1 MRTPLL
7 ILVAAGACALQTGC
21 AAVSAVSGATIGMAT
36 NQDRTVG
43 QNIDD
48 SASAAT
54 VKARLLALDRG
65 SYMRVS
71 VQVAEGQLLLAGMV
85 PTNDHKAM
93 AERIAWG
100 VRSVESVSNQLQ
112 VGRNTGLIRTGLDNF
127 VAAQVRA
134 KLLGDPQIKGVNF
147 NIETQHGV
155 VYLMGLARSDEELA
169 RAAEITSLVG
179 GVERV
184 VSYVVVRAQDP
195 SIRQAAAASPDAP
208 VPEAPSGGA
217 PIVTATN

>member
-7 ILVAAGACALQTGC
+7 ILAAAGACALQAGC
-21 AAVSAVSGATIGMAT
+21 ATVSAVGGATIGMAT

-54 VKARLLALDRG
+54 VKSRLLALDRG

-100 VRSVESVSNQLQ
+100 VRSIESVSNQLE
-112 VGRNTGLIRTGLDNF
+112 VGRNAGLLRTGMDNF
-127 VAAQVRA
+127 VAAQVRS
-134 KLLGDPQIKGVNF
+134 KLLADPQIKGVNF

-169 RAAEITSLVG
+169 RAAEITSLVR

-195 SIRQAAAASPDAP
+195 SIRQAAARSPDAP
-208 VPEAPSGGA
+208 VPEAPLGGA